1 MVFEGVTTGGRHGMQ
16 LVVGQLLSEM
26 AARGPAGAKELVIR
40 IIHLIGLEHG
50 LEAALVERTVVGHQG
65 QSGDAG
71 RNLSPHL
78 WEERS
83 GVGVFMTQAVYLLAE
98 PRIVV
103 GCGPDERVERVGD
116 EAAAHH
122 HHAHAAHAAALSVG
136 GLEIDS
142 GEVLHLVRF

>member
-1 MVFEGVTTGGRHGMQ
+1 MQ